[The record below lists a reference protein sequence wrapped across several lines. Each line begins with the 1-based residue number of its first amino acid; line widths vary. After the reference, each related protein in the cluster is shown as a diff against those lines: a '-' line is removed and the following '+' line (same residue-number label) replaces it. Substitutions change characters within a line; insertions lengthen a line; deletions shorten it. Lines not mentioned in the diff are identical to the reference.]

1 MQDYKQKSKQ
11 SFDLQAET
19 YDHDKNGLHARNQY
33 QAILEKV
40 KEFQLGKVL
49 DVGCGT
55 GVLLEQLLK
64 VYGGSANQFFG
75 LDLSKKCLK

>member
-40 KEFQLGKVL
+40 KDFPLGKV
-49 DVGCGT
+49 
-55 GVLLEQLLK
+55 
-64 VYGGSANQFFG
+64 
-75 LDLSKKCLK
+75 

>member
-55 GVLLEQLLK
+55 GGRVHETVLR
-64 VYGGSANQFFG
+64 NQV
-75 LDLSKKCLK
+75 DPSYR